1 MQHAPN
7 VTSPNI
13 VLLSAF
19 GSRRGVRVDLGSADH
34 LRPWTVGTNRE
45 KMSAKAVA

>member
-19 GSRRGVRVDLGSADH
+19 GSRGVRVDLASADH
-34 LRPWTVGTNRE
+34 LRPWTVGTKRE